1 MERKELNGVVEVGV
15 RWGKIV
21 DQNAN
26 SNIIDLLIY
35 MCLFVRLN
43 ILNIFVLLFLTYL
56 FNLGNDK
63 NKNR

>member
-1 MERKELNGVVEVGV
+1 MERKELNRVVEVGV
-15 RWGKIV
+15 RWGEIV
-21 DQNAN
+21 DQNVN
-26 SNIIDLLIY
+26 SNIIDHLIC
-35 MCLFVRLN
+35 MSLFVRLN

>member
-1 MERKELNGVVEVGV
+1 MERMELNGVVEVGV

-26 SNIIDLLIY
+26 SNIIDLLIC

-43 ILNIFVLLFLTYL
+43 ILKIFVLLFLTYL